1 MNQKLPIFYGWYL
14 VAICIISMILIYG
27 IRHSFAVFFSP
38 ILEEFRWSRGDTAMM
53 MSLNVLTYG
62 LVAPIAGGL
71 ADRWR
76 PRVLIFVGV
85 IILGVSTAGCAFATR
100 LWHFYFLFGF
110 LMSIGSAFSG
120 WPIFAPALMN
130 WFVRRRGLVLGLGQ
144 MGGGL
149 SFVYSIFVEF
159 SIRSL
164 GWRHTFLALSFI
176 LTATLLPLL
185 FWFFFYQP
193 QDKNMMAYGA
203 EDFQLPQ
210 AQSGVNKKG
219 EKNAVPLGGRLKEV
233 LQTKQLWFLVASYA
247 LYWGIA
253 GYMVIAHQVRF
264 LQDKGFSSSFSASI
278 YALLGVMIVFGQF
291 SAFVSDW
298 LGREKT
304 HTSAACLSIGGLG
317 ALLAVNDASQV
328 WLMYAFAVLFG
339 YGAGLATPVTF
350 AASADIFHGR
360 HFGTVGGLVLGGM
373 GVGSVLGPW
382 LGGYLYDIFGS
393 YKFTFVFCMISLV
406 FSTLFL
412 RVAAPRKGSLKM
424 AQALDPEPLD

>member
-1 MNQKLPIFYGWYL
+1 MNRKWPIFYGWYL
-14 VAICIISMILIYG
+14 VAICIISMMLIYG

-62 LVAPIAGGL
+62 IMAPIAGGL

-76 PRVLIFVGV
+76 PRVLILVGV

-110 LMSIGSAFSG
+110 LMSIGTAFSG
-120 WPIFAPALMN
+120 WPMFAPALMN
-130 WFVRRRGLVLGLGQ
+130 WFVKRRGLVLGLGQ
-144 MGGGL
+144 MGAGL
-149 SFVYSIFVEF
+149 SFFYSIFVEIC
-159 SIRSL
+159 IRSL

-176 LTATLLPLL
+176 LVATLLPLL
-185 FWFFFYQP
+185 LWLFFYHP
-193 QDKNMMAYGA
+193 QDKDMMAYGA
-203 EDFQLPQ
+203 EDFQPLQ
-210 AQSGVNKKG
+210 GQSRVIKKG
-219 EKNAVPLGGRLKEV
+219 EKNSVPLGGRLKEV

-264 LQDKGFSSSFSASI
+264 LQDKGFSSAFSALI
-278 YALLGVMIVFGQF
+278 YALLGVMIAFGQL
-291 SAFVSDW
+291 SGFVSDW
-298 LGREKT
+298 HGREKT
-304 HTSAACLSIGGLG
+304 HTSATCLSIMGLG
-317 ALLAVNDASQV
+317 ALLAVSDASQV
-328 WLMYAFAVLFG
+328 WLMYAFAVFFG
-339 YGAGLATPVTF
+339 YGAGLVSAVTF

-382 LGGYLYDIFGS
+382 LGGYLYDTLGS
-393 YKFTFVFCMISLV
+393 YKVTFVFCMISLF

-412 RVAAPRKGSLKM
+412 WFAAPRRGTLKV
-424 AQALDPEPLD
+424 AQVLDTEPLE